1 MPSLV
6 PSPSAPRPPPHH
18 HHHPPPMLLGGHV
31 TLSALI
37 GALRPF
43 THVRFFRRICQ
54 HSQPFP
60 LRTAAYIVG
69 AEPFPGL
76 IKAKRVFQFRV
87 IERVQHI
94 NMLGQ
99 HYQPVSLLRVIDD
112 GPSTLA
118 PTNILSGCVF
128 FFCLIGS
135 FAARIPTYLM
145 LMMKSQESWGD
156 SCKLNVHACRLHSY
170 AGQNCY
176 PSI

>member
-1 MPSLV
+1 
-6 PSPSAPRPPPHH
+6 
-18 HHHPPPMLLGGHV
+18 MLLGGHV

-128 FFCLIGS
+128 FLLNWELCS
-135 FAARIPTYLM
+135 
-145 LMMKSQESWGD
+145 SD
-156 SCKLNVHACRLHSY
+156 SDLFDVDDEVPGKLGGFL
-170 AGQNCY
+170 
-176 PSI
+176 

>member
-1 MPSLV
+1 MIFGKARRPRFEKKKEKKKRDRWRLKSSVVSKQFSSLSLPSLV
-6 PSPSAPRPPPHH
+6 PSPSAPRPPPHHHH

-128 FFCLIGS
+128 FF
-135 FAARIPTYLM
+135 A
-145 LMMKSQESWGD
+145 
-156 SCKLNVHACRLHSY
+156 
-170 AGQNCY
+170 
-176 PSI
+176 